1 MVRVEVRQHAIA
13 DPASVALLLAGQLH
27 QDGRAI
33 HDVDDAAA
41 TPDRVHL
48 VTDAET
54 PVVSPPRRNGVGF
67 KAEVVVATPAGARA
81 TGELTIEPAA
91 DAGCD
96 VTVRLDVADA
106 VGAKT
111 ASRRVRR
118 FLSEVADR
126 ARSRSY
132 AA

>member
-1 MVRVEVRQHAIA
+1 MVRVEVRQHAVA
-13 DPASVALLLAGQLH
+13 DPSSVALLLAGQLH
-27 QDGRAI
+27 EDGRAV
-33 HDVDDAAA
+33 HAVEQVAA
-41 TPDRVHL
+41 
-48 VTDAET
+48 DAERLQLVAADAT

-67 KAEVVVATPAGARA
+67 RADVVVATPSGDDAA
-81 TGELTIEPAA
+81 GELTIEPAA

-96 VTVRLDVADA
+96 VIVRLEVINA
-106 VGAKT
+106 VEAKT

-118 FLSEVADR
+118 FLSDIADR